1 MFGVSHYKKSLFS
14 LLLLIIDPLYH
25 LKGNAVQQAV
35 SQCISAVIVNEMLC
49 GTFES
54 TETLDMNLLITTY
67 LYLPLLFLF

>member
-25 LKGNAVQQAV
+25 LKGNAQQAV
-35 SQCISAVIVNEMLC
+35 SQCISAVIVNEMFC

-54 TETLDMNLLITTY
+54 TETLNMNLLITTY